1 MATQSERLGYE
12 LAKWLGIQTPQVR
25 VIHNTSSEWQQIK
38 EATEKAR
45 EAAANSQ
52 NDEVGEVTCFE
63 LLEALELSRCLFLMS
78 YVHGSPLLENIST
91 FESRESAEKA
101 SEALGRVL
109 MLDLVIRNEDGLP
122 FHELRWQGNSAN
134 LLLAEKMI
142 YANTNTLEA
151 ALDSAMNLYRP
162 KVIRAL
168 QKERRSSSVDS
179 RLSSHNPGLIDRLNV
194 MKNFMLLSLSAHHPH
209 TSKLKLQKNHPKPEL

>member
-1 MATQSERLGYE
+1 
-12 LAKWLGIQTPQVR
+12 
-25 VIHNTSSEWQQIK
+25 
-38 EATEKAR
+38 
-45 EAAANSQ
+45 
-52 NDEVGEVTCFE
+52 
-63 LLEALELSRCLFLMS
+63 
-78 YVHGSPLLENIST
+78 
-91 FESRESAEKA
+91 
-101 SEALGRVL
+101 
-109 MLDLVIRNEDGLP
+109 MLDLVIRNEDRLSCR
-122 FHELRWQGNSAN
+122 ELRWRGNSAN

-194 MKNFMLLSLSAHHPH
+194 MKNFMLLSLSTHLPH
-209 TSKLKLQKNHPKPEL
+209 RSRTPVTTEATK